1 MRTGLRHRRVTD
13 GPGLAFAQ
21 VFPPRPNKMWE
32 TFHIV
37 AYESY
42 EKPGQYGDAQQTV
55 QRFTDLEGAHAATV
69 SKLLAPETIALVR
82 FAPVKFVR
90 SMLHCPKFAFS
101 KFAPVK
107 SASSK
112 FAPNNETPDKFAPE
126 KFARFKDPFVKNVSV
141 KSCPW

>member
-1 MRTGLRHRRVTD
+1 MLLQFQNLRRVAKRYHTHIILRALQRHRRRISTD
-13 GPGLAFAQ
+13 WRHSIHVRANPHQ
-21 VFPPRPNKMWE
+21 DVFPYDHLRPVRVVRLA
-32 TFHIV
+32 TAVYALF
-37 AYESY
+37 
-42 EKPGQYGDAQQTV
+42 PGVTEA
-55 QRFTDLEGAHAATV
+55 
-69 SKLLAPETIALVR
+69 IALVR

-126 KFARFKDPFVKNVSV
+126 KFARFKLPS
-141 KSCPW
+141 